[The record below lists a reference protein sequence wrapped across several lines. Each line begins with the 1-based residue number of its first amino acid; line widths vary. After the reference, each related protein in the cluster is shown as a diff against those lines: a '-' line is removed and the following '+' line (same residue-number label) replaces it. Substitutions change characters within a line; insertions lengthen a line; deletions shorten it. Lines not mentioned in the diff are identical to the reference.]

1 MSEQQELCWP
11 LKQLLRRCKTPA
23 RIPWQAVAEDR
34 PEGTPT
40 EKDPQRR
47 QDPHRNYPPADR
59 MPVDARLRVGT
70 VRMRVPSLPRS

>member
-1 MSEQQELCWP
+1 MSEQQELNQP
-11 LKQLLRRCKTPA
+11 LKQLRRRCKMPA
-23 RIPWQAVAEDR
+23 LILWQAAAEDR

-47 QDPHRNYPPADR
+47 QDPHRNYPPADL

-70 VRMRVPSLPRS
+70 AATRVPSMPE

>member
-40 EKDPQRR
+40 EEQDPQRH
-47 QDPHRNYPPADR
+47 QYPHQKLHLVDRLPA
-59 MPVDARLRVGT
+59 VAK
-70 VRMRVPSLPRS
+70 